1 MGFRPSAATTENHAS
16 SPRMPELRVRGFWHM
31 TMASKT
37 KTARRVFMVLSP
49 RTLDYA
55 RGALRSLL
63 TNALEPI
70 HLHLITDTYS
80 DRQLLIEEIGRHTFP
95 SGHRCEVF
103 SKEDLDDHESRILG
117 PYPKLRLFRN

>member
-31 TMASKT
+31 TMATKT
-37 KTARRVFMVLSP
+37 ETARRVFMILSP

-55 RGALRSLL
+55 RGALKSLL

-80 DRQLLIEEIGRHTFP
+80 DKQLLIEEIAGHIYP
-95 SGHRCEVF
+95 SSHRCEVF
-103 SKEDLDDHESRILG
+103 SKGYLDDHETRILG
-117 PYPKLRLFRN
+117 LYPNP